1 MLRALRDLLVLF
13 EDASHIMLSSPVSL
27 HLLTRGQAAS
37 QSSGSDSSL
46 GVVQRLPLRRYVL
59 RASTP
64 VRGLLRP
71 EARLATPFD
80 QELPPPGTFR
90 PCRSSRLRRFS
101 PLEHRRLVSS
111 CNRPWGSPRFGSVPP
126 SLGQVWWCHP
136 KVLLSSLAEVVG
148 GYHLFPLDQ
157 IRRSSLVAQR
167 GRPILLVAWSPF
179 EGFPSLAAVSGG
191 VLCPCPVCP
200 VKDSSTS
207 LQLAPAR
214 AFSSFKMMTFP

>member
-13 EDASHIMLSSPVSL
+13 EDASHIVLSSPVSL
-27 HLLTRGQAAS
+27 HLLTQGQDAS

-46 GVVQRLPLRRYVL
+46 GVVQRLPLRRHMF

-64 VRGLLRP
+64 VHGPLHP
-71 EARLATPFD
+71 KAPLATPFD
-80 QELPPPGTFR
+80 QEMPLPSTFR
-90 PCRSSRLRRFS
+90 PCRSSRLQRFS

-111 CNRPWGSPRFGSVPP
+111 CNRPWGSPRFGPVPSSP
-126 SLGQVWWCHP
+126 GQVWWFHP
-136 KVLLSSLAEVVG
+136 KVRLSSLAEVVG
-148 GYHLFPLDQ
+148 GYHLFPLAR

-167 GRPILLVAWSPF
+167 GRPILLVAWSPY
-179 EGFPSLAAVSGG
+179 EGFPSLAAVSGCL
-191 VLCPCPVCP
+191 LCPCLVCP

-214 AFSSFKMMTFP
+214 AFSSFRAVTFP